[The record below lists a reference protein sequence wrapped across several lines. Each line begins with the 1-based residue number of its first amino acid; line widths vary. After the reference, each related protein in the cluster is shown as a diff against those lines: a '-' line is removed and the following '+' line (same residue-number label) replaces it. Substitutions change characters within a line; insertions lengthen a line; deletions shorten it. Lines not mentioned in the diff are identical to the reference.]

1 MVKLPRIDTCSGEV
15 ICNAQLSGARGVGRK
30 AENSIEEGERQ
41 MKKMAAVV
49 ALMAVFSLAICF
61 IILGAISVELM
72 EALGINEGQF
82 GSLAMGLFLTSCIV
96 QFIIGPLVDKFGY
109 KPIAVLGFVI
119 TSGSMFLLAF
129 APSFSMALLACILL
143 GIGAMSLNTVGN
155 TLIPVVLFEGKD
167 PARASNLG
175 NAFFGLG
182 YVLTPLLFV
191 LFLKTMTYSVSVSIF
206 GGLIAVF
213 LLFALGTTF
222 PAAQTGYK
230 FSMAVKLLGK
240 AAVLVAALAL
250 FCYISLEITMATW
263 VKPLM
268 TELFGGSESA
278 NAAAK
283 AGLVL
288 SFFGV
293 AMMIGRF
300 LASTMKNLTAMGARI
315 IMLMSFIS
323 ALAIVAMIIAEN
335 PGLAIVAVLITGLAF
350 APIFP
355 TIVGI
360 TFAKFEPGLYG
371 SIFGIIFA
379 VGLLGGTFVPKFIG
393 NMSVGRTVQ
402 GSLPIAAVMAGILFL
417 ISLVIGRIGKPAR
430 IE

>member
-1 MVKLPRIDTCSGEV
+1 
-15 ICNAQLSGARGVGRK
+15 
-30 AENSIEEGERQ
+30 
-41 MKKMAAVV
+41 MKKMPAVV

-72 EALGINEGQF
+72 SALGIDEGQF

-109 KPIAVLGFVI
+109 KPIAILGFVV
-119 TSGSMFLLAF
+119 TSGSLFLLAF
-129 APSFSMALLACILL
+129 APTFSLALLACILL

-155 TLIPVVLFEGKD
+155 TLIPVVLFEGRD
-167 PARASNLG
+167 PARASNFG

-191 LFLKTMTYSVSVSIF
+191 FFLNTLSLSYSVSVSII
-206 GGLIAVF
+206 GALIAVF
-213 LLFALGTTF
+213 LLFALATRF
-222 PAAQTGYK
+222 PAASTGYK

-263 VKPLM
+263 IKPLM

-278 NAAAK
+278 NAVAN

-300 LASTMKNLTAMGARI
+300 LASTMKNLTAVGARV

-323 ALAIVAMIIAEN
+323 AAAIVGMIIAEN
-335 PGLAIVAVLITGLAF
+335 PGLAIVAILITGLAF

-355 TIVGI
+355 TVVGI
-360 TFAKFEPGLYG
+360 TFAKFEPSLYG

-417 ISLVIGRIGKPAR
+417 ISLVIGKVGKPAR